1 MSVISSTAAASR
13 VLASQITAHLGSVI
27 TLMGWVHS
35 YRHFGNL
42 AFLMLR
48 DRSGLVQC
56 VLEGEL
62 AGQEIAVESV
72 VAVTGRAVAAAK
84 VAAGAEV
91 QVQALEM
98 ISPARSPLPFE
109 INKKEV
115 KAGLESILDHRVLS
129 LRNPQIHATFT
140 VQAAL
145 AGGFRE
151 YLSGQGFTQIFTP
164 KIVATGTEGG
174 SNLFPI
180 SYFEQKAYLAQSPQF
195 YKQMM
200 VGAGYERVFEI
211 APVYRAEE
219 HNTSRHLN
227 EYTSLD
233 VEMGFIQSE
242 EDLMNLET
250 GLLRH
255 MFGKV
260 ATECPAELALHGVA
274 VPEITEI
281 PRIPMA
287 EAQAIIQRKYGKISP
302 KGDLDPEG
310 ERLIC
315 QYVGESGKPAL
326 VFLTRYPRSVRPMYA
341 MPAPE
346 DETLT
351 ASFDLLFNGLEVT
364 TGGQR
369 IHHPQM
375 LINSIASRG
384 LNPEAFAGYLEV
396 FHLGMPPHG
405 GFAIGLERLTARLLG
420 LGNVREATLF
430 PRDRTRLTP

>member
-1 MSVISSTAAASR
+1 MSAGQQASVR
-13 VLASQITAHLGSVI
+13 VLSAELSAHLGRTV
-27 TLMGWVHS
+27 TLKGWVHNH
-35 YRHFGNL
+35 RHLGNL

-48 DRSGLVQC
+48 DRTGLVQC
-56 VLEGEL
+56 VLEGPL
-62 AGQEIAVESV
+62 ATQAIETESV
-72 VAVTGRAVAAAK
+72 VSVTGNVVVAQKAPGGVEVSAVAA
-84 VAAGAEV
+84 EV
-91 QVQALEM
+91 
-98 ISPARSPLPFE
+98 ISPAMAPLPFE

-115 KAGLESILDHRVLS
+115 RAGLEALLDHRVLS
-129 LRNPQIHATFT
+129 LRNPKIHAVFT
-140 VQAAL
+140 VQSAL
-145 AGGFRE
+145 VGGFRE
-151 YLSGQGFTQIFTP
+151 YLASQGFTQIFTP

-180 SYFEQKAYLAQSPQF
+180 DYFERRAYLAQSPQF

-233 VEMGFIQSE
+233 VEMGFISSE
-242 EDLMNLET
+242 EDLMDLET

-255 MFGKV
+255 IFGKV
-260 ATECPAELALHGVA
+260 AAECPAELALHGVTA
-274 VPEITEI
+274 PEIGEI

-287 EAQAIIQRKYGKISP
+287 EAQEIIRRRYGKVSP

-315 QYVGESGKPAL
+315 QYVGETGKPAL
-326 VFLTRYPRSVRPMYA
+326 VFLTRYPRPIRPMYA

-346 DETLT
+346 DPTLT
-351 ASFDLLFNGLEVT
+351 ASFDLLYNGLEVT

-375 LINSIASRG
+375 LIDSICSRG
-384 LNPEAFAGYLEV
+384 LNPESFAGYLEV
-396 FHLGMPPHG
+396 FQIGMPPHG
-405 GFAIGLERLTARLLG
+405 GFAIGAERLTARLLG
-420 LGNVREATLF
+420 LNNVREATAF
-430 PRDRTRLTP
+430 PRDRMRLTP

>member
-1 MSVISSTAAASR
+1 MTASTR
-13 VLASQITAHLGSVI
+13 VLAAQLASHIGETVTLKGWVHNLRHLGSV
-27 TLMGWVHS
+27 
-35 YRHFGNL
+35 
-42 AFLMLR
+42 AFLLLR

-56 VLEGEL
+56 VLENGL
-62 AGQEIAVESV
+62 AGMDIANESV
-72 VAVTGRAVAAAK
+72 VTVSGRVVTAPKALGGVEVSVTTLEVVSPCVAPLAF
-84 VAAGAEV
+84 EV
-91 QVQALEM
+91 
-98 ISPARSPLPFE
+98 
-109 INKKEV
+109 NKKEL
-115 KAGLESILDHRVLS
+115 KANLETMLDHRVLS
-129 LRNPQIHATFT
+129 MRNPQVHAVFSI
-140 VQAAL
+140 QATL

-151 YLSGQGFTQIFTP
+151 YLASQGFTQIFTP

-180 SYFEQKAYLAQSPQF
+180 RYFDQQAYLAQSPQF

-227 EYTSLD
+227 EYLSLD
-233 VEMGFIQSE
+233 VEMGFIESE

-260 ATECPAELALHGVA
+260 SAECEAELHLLGVS
-274 VPEITEI
+274 VPEISEI

-287 EAQAIIQRKYGKISP
+287 EAQAIIERKYGKVSP

-315 QYVGESGKPAL
+315 RYVGESGKPAM
-326 VFLTRYPRSVRPMYA
+326 VFLTRYPREIRPMYA

-346 DETLT
+346 NHALT

-369 IHHPQM
+369 IHSAPM
-375 LINSIASRG
+375 LEESIRSRG
-384 LNPEAFAGYLEV
+384 MNPESFSTYLEV
-396 FHLGMPPHG
+396 FRLGMPPHG

-420 LGNVREATLF
+420 LANVREATAF